1 MNKIAWWR
9 TQFGDEEIRI
19 ITQSVNNGYISQGT
33 VTAEFEK
40 QIAEILGVP
49 YVVATTS
56 GSMAI
61 LMALIASG
69 VGPGDEIII
78 PNRAWIAAAHAPL
91 LIGAKVILV
100 DVENDRPVMD
110 IEQLKNKITPKTKA
124 IIVVHLNGRS
134 VDIDAVNRI
143 AEKNGLSVIEDAAQA
158 FCSRN
163 KNGMLGTQSLAGC
176 FSMSVPKLISTGQ
189 GGFVV
194 TRNEVV
200 YEKLKAIRTHGVSDV
215 INVSYTHMGFNF
227 KFNDILASI
236 GIAQIKRLSEKILKV
251 KAIYNR
257 YKASMHKFSFLKL
270 IPVNVEIREL
280 PLYVEVLCPERH
292 RLIQFLSQHGIQARP
307 LYPDLH
313 RADYLC
319 NKGYFPNSA
328 IFGEQGL
335 FLPCGPDQPIEN
347 IDRVIDVLNHYKSN
361 GTN

>member
-1 MNKIAWWR
+1 MH
-9 TQFGDEEIRI
+9 
-19 ITQSVNNGYISQGT
+19 SPPSH
-33 VTAEFEK
+33 
-40 QIAEILGVP
+40 
-49 YVVATTS
+49 S
-56 GSMAI
+56 
-61 LMALIASG
+61 
-69 VGPGDEIII
+69 
-78 PNRAWIAAAHAPL
+78 
-91 LIGAKVILV
+91 
-100 DVENDRPVMD
+100 
-110 IEQLKNKITPKTKA
+110 
-124 IIVVHLNGRS
+124 RS
-134 VDIDAVNRI
+134 
-143 AEKNGLSVIEDAAQA
+143 
-158 FCSRN
+158 
-163 KNGMLGTQSLAGC
+163 SLAK
-176 FSMSVPKLISTGQ
+176 SYL
-189 GGFVV
+189 
-194 TRNEVV
+194 
-200 YEKLKAIRTHGVSDV
+200 EKLKAIRTHGVRDV

-236 GIAQIKRLSEKILKV
+236 GIAQIKRLHEKILKV

-270 IPVNVEIREL
+270 VPVNVEIREL

-319 NKGYFPNSA
+319 DKGYFPNSA